1 MAYDSLYGAYQK
13 SHYPLEY
20 YSIVLEKYKG
30 DEKRTKRLT
39 EELKYFNIEILP
51 PKFRYSKSNYMP
63 DKENNRIYKGVGS
76 IKYLNEECSN
86 GLYEL
91 RDNEYNN
98 FIDLL
103 FDIKDKVKYNT
114 RQMEILIK
122 LDYFSEFG
130 KSEKLMKT
138 YELFEEI
145 YGKKTLKVD
154 KWEQY
159 FINKDNA
166 AVMGNRVTDKQISG
180 INVYNIMNNVF
191 NNIPDEDISIKERCK
206 AELDYLGY
214 ISYTDQSYNSLVCI
228 VTEVKKTQYSIFVTL
243 YQLNT
248 GKSTTIKVDKR
259 FYNNKPLEQ
268 YDTICIG
275 EITEKERK
283 TKDENGKW
291 IGTGEYYNI
300 LMSYG
305 KVILDDEL
313 GLDEY

>member
-103 FDIKDKVKYNT
+103 FDIKDKVKCNT

-145 YGKKTLKVD
+145 YGKKTLKID
-154 KWEQY
+154 KWDK
-159 FINKDNA
+159 FFVTILNA
-166 AVMGNRVTDKQISG
+166 YNMGDKITEKQISG
-180 INVYNIMNNVF
+180 INVKNIMYNVF
-191 NNIPDEDISIKERCK
+191 ENI
-206 AELDYLGY
+206 
-214 ISYTDQSYNSLVCI
+214 
-228 VTEVKKTQYSIFVTL
+228 
-243 YQLNT
+243 YQLNS

-268 YDTICIG
+268 YDVITIG
-275 EITEKERK
+275 EMAEKERK

-291 IGTGEYYNI
+291 IGTGEYYNM

-305 KVILDDEL
+305 KVILDDE
-313 GLDEY
+313 EFFEN

>member
-166 AVMGNRVTDKQISG
+166 TVMGNKVTDKQISG

-191 NNIPDEDISIKERCK
+191 NNIPDEDISIKERCQ

-228 VTEVKKTQYSIFVTL
+228 VTEIKKTQYSVFVTL

-275 EITEKERK
+275 EIAEKERK
-283 TKDENGKW
+283 TKDEHGKW